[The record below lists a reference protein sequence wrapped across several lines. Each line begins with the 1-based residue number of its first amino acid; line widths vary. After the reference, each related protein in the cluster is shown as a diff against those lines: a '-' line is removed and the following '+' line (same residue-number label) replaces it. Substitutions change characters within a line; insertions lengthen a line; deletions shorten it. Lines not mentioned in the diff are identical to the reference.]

1 MLIAYTF
8 FIFVFQ
14 SQATSKLNWLKYDIS
29 TVTVSDF
36 TCELEIKSQ
45 DYENFILNEY
55 EPKQKQSNQKE
66 MSEVSKGMYLKQYLK
81 NKIESML
88 TRFLMAQNQKK
99 KEQNSQRNTTNIQSV
114 KNLLSLDEQ
123 EKYRV
128 RVADI

>member
-8 FIFVFQ
+8 FIFVYQ

-55 EPKQKQSNQKE
+55 EPKQKQSNKLD

-99 KEQNSQRNTTNIQSV
+99 KE
-114 KNLLSLDEQ
+114 
-123 EKYRV
+123 
-128 RVADI
+128 

>member
-55 EPKQKQSNQKE
+55 EPKQKQSNQVD
-66 MSEVSKGMYLKQYLK
+66 MSELSKGMYLKQYLK

-99 KEQNSQRNTTNIQSV
+99 KEQNSQRNTTNIQSL

>member
-55 EPKQKQSNQKE
+55 EPKQKQSNQVD

-99 KEQNSQRNTTNIQSV
+99 KEQNSQRNTTNIQSL